1 VLTNGELAKLKGVTS
16 TGVFES
22 QTLSTLYDV
31 SAGDPHA
38 LTRAVDA
45 LCDAAANAVDDGYN
59 IIVLSDRG
67 VSKTSAS
74 IPSLLALA
82 AVQQRLVREGIRTH
96 TGLVV
101 EAADVREIHHVAC
114 LIGFGAAAVNPW
126 LALDTLHE
134 RATKGFL
141 NVEQETAQAAFIK
154 AIDDGLLKVMSKMGI
169 STLQSYRGAQ
179 IFEAIGIDLDV
190 IARHFTGT
198 PARIGGFDMA
208 ALDRENRVRHARG
221 YPMEA
226 PGADDGRLPTGGLYL
241 FRRDGE
247 KHRWSPPAVHALQK
261 AARSGD
267 FADYESYAKLA
278 DDDLSVLR
286 ALLTLDA
293 QGNPPVPLEEVE
305 PASEIVKRF
314 GSGAISLGA
323 ISPEAHE
330 TLAIAMNRLG
340 ARSNSG
346 EGGEEPHRYVRDENG
361 DSRQT
366 AIKQVASGRFGVT
379 TEYLVH
385 ADEIQIKVAQGAK
398 PGEGGQLPGDKVDE
412 RIGRVRHAVPGTTLI
427 SPPPHHDIYSIE
439 DLKQLIWDLAS
450 TNPSVRIG
458 VKLVSEQGV
467 GTVAAGCVK
476 AGACAVTIAGFSGG
490 TGASPLSSLKH
501 AGNPWELGL
510 AEAQQVLLDTGLRN
524 RVRVNVDGGIRTGR
538 DVIVAALMGAD
549 EFGLATGALIA
560 GGCVMQRRCHLNTC
574 GVGVATQNPELR
586 KKFVG
591 KPEHIVNYFLHVA
604 EDVRRIMASLGVR
617 KLDELIGRIEWL
629 RPRTD
634 LPSRIARVDLSPL
647 LRVPTREDG
656 SIAPIG
662 ERGGGETRV
671 DVSTH
676 LDHEI
681 LKRATGVLD
690 AQQGPG
696 ARSVVQIP
704 VRNTDRAVGAFVSGE
719 IARRFGSKGL
729 LDDTLHV
736 ELTGSAGQSFGAFL
750 AHGVTLELFGEA
762 NDGVAK
768 GLSGGRVI
776 VRPPK
781 DATWPADENVILGN
795 VALYGATSGE
805 LYVSG
810 VAGERFAV
818 RNSGARAVVEGV
830 GDHGCEYMTGGAVV
844 VLGKVGRNFAA
855 GMSGGLA
862 FVLDP
867 KHALPHTANLASVE
881 LLALDDDDAWL
892 VQGLLE
898 RHHAM
903 TGSVLARATLATF
916 EIARAQFVKVLPHD
930 YKRALALR
938 REKAKAAAVAAA
950 E

>member
-1 VLTNGELAKLKGVTS
+1 
-16 TGVFES
+16 
-22 QTLSTLYDV
+22 
-31 SAGDPHA
+31 
-38 LTRAVDA
+38 
-45 LCDAAANAVDDGYN
+45 
-59 IIVLSDRG
+59 
-67 VSKTSAS
+67 
-74 IPSLLALA
+74 
-82 AVQQRLVREGIRTH
+82 
-96 TGLVV
+96 
-101 EAADVREIHHVAC
+101 
-114 LIGFGAAAVNPW
+114 
-126 LALDTLHE
+126 
-134 RATKGFL
+134 
-141 NVEQETAQAAFIK
+141 
-154 AIDDGLLKVMSKMGI
+154 
-169 STLQSYRGAQ
+169 
-179 IFEAIGIDLDV
+179 
-190 IARHFTGT
+190 
-198 PARIGGFDMA
+198 
-208 ALDRENRVRHARG
+208 
-221 YPMEA
+221 
-226 PGADDGRLPTGGLYL
+226 
-241 FRRDGE
+241 
-247 KHRWSPPAVHALQK
+247 
-261 AARSGD
+261 
-267 FADYESYAKLA
+267 
-278 DDDLSVLR
+278 
-286 ALLTLDA
+286 
-293 QGNPPVPLEEVE
+293 
-305 PASEIVKRF
+305 
-314 GSGAISLGA
+314 
-323 ISPEAHE
+323 
-330 TLAIAMNRLG
+330 MNRLG

-385 ADEIQIKVAQGAK
+385 ADEIQIKIAQGAK
-398 PGEGGQLPGDKVDE
+398 PGEGGQLPGHKVDE

-538 DVIVAALMGAD
+538 DVVLAALLGAD

-574 GVGVATQNPELR
+574 GVGVATQDPELR

-591 KPEHIVNYFLHVA
+591 KPEHIVSYFLQVA
-604 EDVRRIMASLGVR
+604 EDVRRILASLGARTLEEV
-617 KLDELIGRIEWL
+617 IGRVEWL
-629 RPRTD
+629 KPRTD
-634 LPSRIARVDLSPL
+634 LPERIARVDLAPL

-656 SIAPIG
+656 SVAPIG
-662 ERGGGETRV
+662 ARAGGETRV
-671 DVSTH
+671 DVSAH
-676 LDHEI
+676 KDHEI
-681 LKRATGVLD
+681 LARAPRALD
-690 AQQGPG
+690 GE
-696 ARSVVQIP
+696 RSVVELP
-704 VRNTDRAVGAFVSGE
+704 VKNVDRAVGALLSGDV
-719 IARRFGSKGL
+719 ARRHGHKGL
-729 LDDTLHV
+729 VDDTLRIK
-736 ELTGSAGQSFGAFL
+736 LTGAAGQSFGAFL
-750 AHGVTLELFGEA
+750 SHGVTLELWGEA

-781 DATWPADENVILGN
+781 DATWAADENVIVGN

-844 VLGKVGRNFAA
+844 VLGPVGRNFAA

-867 KHALPHTANLASVE
+867 KHTLPQRANLQTIE

-898 RHHAM
+898 RHFEL
-903 TGSVLARATLATF
+903 TGSVLARKTLASF

-930 YKRALALR
+930 YKRALELR
-938 REKAKAAAVAAA
+938 KLRAKEAAAAAA